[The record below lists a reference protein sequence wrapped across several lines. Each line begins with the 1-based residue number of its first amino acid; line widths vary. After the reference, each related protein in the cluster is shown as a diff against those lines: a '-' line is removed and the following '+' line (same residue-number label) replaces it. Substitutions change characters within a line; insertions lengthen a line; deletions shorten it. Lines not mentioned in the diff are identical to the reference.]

1 MEKSD
6 TELQKIYLYIN
17 WSQKNIKYNLAMT

>member
-1 MEKSD
+1 MEKAD
-6 TELQKIYLYIN
+6 TELQKMYLYIN